1 MTSDEHNEHLK
12 RTDRV
17 LTAAYRF
24 ANGNVMAFDQFGQQ
38 MPEYQ
43 GQDAMQ
49 LIAQDY
55 PTITIEHG
63 TWR

>member
-1 MTSDEHNEHLK
+1 MTSDEHDEHLK

-17 LTAAYRF
+17 LTTAYRF

-43 GQDAMQ
+43 GRDAATC
-49 LIAQDY
+49 IYRDY
-55 PTITIEHG
+55 PNMTIQFG
-63 TWR
+63 VW